1 MTAGKIRES
10 FAKRFGTVFSVLVLL
25 MGSLLVQGSAFAK
38 EAAPASKKK
47 VLTLQQLLELAV
59 ARSPAIE
66 ISRSEVKSAKSDL
79 KQVESA
85 FYPQFDTFVV
95 MGPAA
100 DADEPQVVNGRI
112 IDPSPGGIFDI
123 GIFGRLDFSLTQPL
137 YTFGK
142 LSNRKEAA
150 LRGVK
155 AKQIE
160 IEQKQAEVVLRV
172 KQLYYGM
179 VLANQGVSAADEAEE
194 YFQEVRDRVAGLL
207 KAGSLN
213 VDESDLYMLDAY
225 SAQAKSFRAEAQKGY
240 RVAYFGLKSMIG
252 MPPEEDFELPQ
263 DSLPT
268 EKKNLEAQGKYIEK
282 ALEHRPE
289 IRQVKQGIDAQRY
302 MVEATLADL
311 YPTFFLRVLGS
322 FAGAPG
328 RDRFDSPYF
337 TDEFNHA
344 YAGAVAGLTWH
355 FDFGIQRANVEK
367 QRAEYSKLVNTKAY
381 AEQNIPIQVAN
392 IYQEVIQYQ
401 KSMEAFGEA
410 ASASRKWVVVAFT
423 NFDMGIGTAKRI
435 LEAIEKY
442 GQNRGSYLEALYKY
456 NVGLAELEYAI
467 GATENWGKTE

>member
-1 MTAGKIRES
+1 MTARSLREH
-10 FAKRFGTVFSVLVLL
+10 FKKRLWTVFSVLIFMMWLQFF
-25 MGSLLVQGSAFAK
+25 QGSAFAK
-38 EAAPASKKK
+38 EAATTPGKK
-47 VLTLQQLLELAV
+47 VLTLQQLVELAV
-59 ARSPAIE
+59 ARSPAVA
-66 ISRSEVKSAKSDL
+66 ISQSEVKSAKSDL

-85 FYPQFDTFVV
+85 FYPQFDIFVV
-95 MGPAA
+95 TGPAA

-112 IDPSPGGIFDI
+112 IDPSSSGIFDI
-123 GIFGRLDFSLTQPL
+123 GIFGRLDFTLMQPL

-142 LSNRKEAA
+142 LSNRKQAA

-155 AKQIE
+155 AKQVE
-160 IEQKQAEVVLRV
+160 IEQKEAEVVLRV

-194 YFQEVRDRVAGLL
+194 YFQEVRDRIEGLL
-207 KAGSLN
+207 KAGSIN

-225 SAQAKSFRAEAQKGY
+225 SAQARSFRAEAQKGY
-240 RVAYFGLKSMIG
+240 RVASFGLKSLIG
-252 MPPEEDFELPQ
+252 MPPEEDFQIPQ

-268 EKKNLEAQGKYIEK
+268 EKKNLGSQEKYIEK

-289 IRQVKQGIDAQRY
+289 IRQVKHGIDAQRY
-302 MVEATLADL
+302 MVEATKADL
-311 YPTFFLRVLGS
+311 YPTFFLTVLGS

-328 RDRFDSPYF
+328 RDKFDSAYF

-367 QRAEYSKLVNTKAY
+367 QRAEYSKLLNTKAY

-401 KSMEAFGEA
+401 KSMEAYGEA
-410 ASASRKWVVVAFT
+410 AAASRKWVVVAFT

-442 GQNRGSYLEALYKY
+442 GQNRGSYLESLYKY
-456 NVGLAELEYAI
+456 NVGLAELEFAI
-467 GATENWGKTE
+467 GAGENWGKS